1 MLKFLSAFSFTHTK
15 MASQCSSTMLKAI
28 FLLSFLVAT
37 TLIETSEARQ
47 LIEKPEENGHAAKV
61 QVPKANENVA
71 HVTQS
76 SEGNSPPPFPFFPP
90 FPRFQIPALPPCPLP
105 TFPLFGGATPPP
117 SK

>member
-1 MLKFLSAFSFTHTK
+1 
-15 MASQCSSTMLKAI
+15 MASRSCTMLKAII

-37 TLIETSEARQ
+37 TLIDTSEARQ
-47 LIEKPEENGHAAKV
+47 LIEKPEENGDAAKV
-61 QVPKANENVA
+61 QEPKANENVA

-76 SEGNSPPPFPFFPP
+76 SEGSSPPSFPFLPP
-90 FPRFQIPALPPCPLP
+90 FPRFQIPGLPPCPLP